1 MRGQRVNRGLLASLV
16 AAALVLCVLIG
27 WAPAR
32 AAVYR
37 YYREHG
43 RARALAG
50 LPGFDSQGSER
61 FVLYYRPEDADLAA
75 LILEVAEAAYSHVVA
90 QVGHRPEGRV
100 PLIVYADRAELR
112 AAFGWGS
119 DQSAVGVYWRGTVRL
134 LSPRV
139 WLAASDE
146 SELRESFLRRNPLAH
161 ELTHYVLDELT
172 DGNYPRWFTEGLAQR
187 VEEQATGYLWLE
199 PGASLDQA
207 LYTLEDL
214 AARFDALPNQA
225 LAYRQSYL
233 LVSYIAER
241 WGEGALAG
249 LIARL
254 GEGVPF
260 ERAVQLSLDR
270 GMPEV
275 YRDWLASVPR

>member
-1 MRGQRVNRGLLASLV
+1 MRSRWMRHGLVVLLV
-16 AAALVLCVLIG
+16 AAALILCALLG
-27 WAPAR
+27 WTAAR

-37 YYREHG
+37 FYREQG
-43 RARALAG
+43 RVRTLAG
-50 LPGFDSQGSER
+50 LDGFDSQGSER

-75 LILEVAEAAYSHVVA
+75 LILEVAEAAYDHAVA
-90 QVGHRPEGRV
+90 QVGFRPEGRV

-146 SELRESFLRRNPLAH
+146 GGLRESFLRRNPLAH
-161 ELTHYVLDELT
+161 ELTHYVLDLLT

-199 PGASLDQA
+199 PGATLDQE
-207 LYTLEDL
+207 LYSLEDL
-214 AARFDALPNQA
+214 AGRFDCLHNQV

-233 LVSYIAER
+233 LVGYIVER
-241 WGEGALAG
+241 WGEEALTG

-260 ERAVQLSLDR
+260 GRAVEGSLNR
-270 GMPEV
+270 AMPEV
-275 YRDWLASVPR
+275 YSDWLASVVR

>member
-1 MRGQRVNRGLLASLV
+1 MRGKWVNRGLLASLV
-16 AAALVLCVLIG
+16 AAALIVCVLFG
-27 WAPAR
+27 WTAAR

-37 YYREHG
+37 YYREQG
-43 RARALAG
+43 RARTLAG
-50 LPGFDSQGSER
+50 LTGFDSRGSEQ
-61 FVLYYRPEDADLAA
+61 FVLYYRPAEADLAA

-100 PLIVYADRAELR
+100 PLILYADRAELR

-139 WLAASDE
+139 WIAASDDAGM
-146 SELRESFLRRNPLAH
+146 RESFLGRNPLAH

-187 VEEQATGYLWLE
+187 VEEQATGYLWEE
-199 PGASLDQA
+199 PGSSLDQA
-207 LYTLEDL
+207 LYSLEEL
-214 AARFDALPNQA
+214 AGHFDALPNQA

-233 LVSYIAER
+233 LVAYIAER
-241 WGEGALAG
+241 WGEAALAG
-249 LIARL
+249 LIAHL

-260 ERAVQLSLDR
+260 DRAVEVSLNR
-270 GMPEV
+270 AMPEV
-275 YRDWLASVPR
+275 YSDWLASVAR